1 MVGGDIMTD
10 EKTIRT
16 YVCEVCGKKYIHNK
30 RWSSEHTCSSACYKK
45 RKANVNKEWRKKQT
59 TKKSKTDK
67 YKSMLED
74 DNTKALA
81 LGMTYGQYQAM
92 KYLERKR

>member
-1 MVGGDIMTD
+1 MTD
-10 EKTIRT
+10 EKTIEV
-16 YVCEVCGKKYIHNK
+16 YVCEICGKKYIHNQK
-30 RWSSEHTCSSACYKK
+30 WKSKHTCSRKCFDQRRYKI
-45 RKANVNKEWRKKQT
+45 NKERKKT
-59 TKKSKTDK
+59 AAKESKTDK

-92 KYLERKR
+92 KYLERKKR